1 MTDEAFENLSV
12 VGQAAGEAAP
22 GGVDWSWEDRFQAA
36 LLVLECSEVAPF
48 FAEVGTHCEEQWSS
62 SDVAV
67 CSVDVAALV
76 TEMAG
81 LRNGQQLLVR
91 RLDEQ
96 SFAYFTSWP
105 WDDMEHVSIRFGVFY
120 PAGELT
126 DYAISNISI
135 RRGLGIAG

>member
-1 MTDEAFENLSV
+1 MTDEAFEILSE
-12 VGQAAGEAAP
+12 VGRAADEAAP
-22 GGVDWSWEDRFQAA
+22 SGSSWIWEDRFQAA

-48 FAEVGTHCEEQWSS
+48 FDLVGSHCDENWSS

-67 CSVDVAALV
+67 CSPDVGALV

-81 LRNGQQLLVR
+81 LRAGQQLLVR
-91 RLDEQ
+91 KLDSR

-105 WDDMEHVSIRFGVFY
+105 WGDNEHVSIRFGVFY

-126 DYAISNISI
+126 DYAVSNIAI
-135 RRGLGIAG
+135 RRGLGVES